1 MLIRLLV
8 RKVHFELS
16 LSHDQQQVIAI
27 KIPLHYVFVKQN
39 LLVGFLAH
47 IVHVP
52 DEDGV
57 VGLLDFECDEFLVLT
72 VPDFLDCLDDFDRPR
87 LLQFGTAVVKGYSGL
102 VVEDEHVGHGQ
113 AANGLPVEIVLLV
126 LNEAE
131 GRAFGF
137 EEGEGVLI
145 EEHDLKLVDCEEAHF

>member
-27 KIPLHYVFVKQN
+27 KIPLDNVLVKQN
-39 LLVGFLAH
+39 LLVGLLAH

-87 LLQFGTAVVKGYSGL
+87 LLQFGTAVVKGYGGL
-102 VVEDEHVGHGQ
+102 VIEDEHVGHGQ
-113 AANGLPVEIVLLV
+113 AANGLPVEILLLV
-126 LNEAE
+126 LNET
-131 GRAFGF
+131 
-137 EEGEGVLI
+137 
-145 EEHDLKLVDCEEAHF
+145 